1 MNIILSTLNAK
12 FIHASLAVRYL
23 HAYTADIATSS
34 RIQEYNINQHAD
46 DIAADLY
53 AAEPDVIGFA
63 CYIWNI
69 GATLQV
75 INILKKVKPTLQIVL
90 GGPEVS
96 FDPAAVLTKNP
107 CVDYIIAG
115 EGEGAFRE
123 LIQTLQGN
131 GDLKKVKGLAYR
143 DAGVVTITEQRG
155 LLENLDDI
163 PWPYRDLELLQDKII
178 YYECTRG
185 CPFNCQYCLS
195 STIQGV
201 RYFSG
206 ERVKR
211 DLNRLIAAGVKQV
224 KFVDRTFNCHRQY
237 ALEIFRYLASQDG
250 QTNFHFEIAADLLDD
265 ETLGFLVTVPP
276 GKFQFEIGVQ
286 STHGPT
292 LALIQRKTDWDR
304 VRHAVEILTQ
314 AGNIHLHLDL
324 IAGLPGESYQQFQ
337 QSFNDVFM
345 LHPGRLQLGFLK
357 MLKGSGVRQRAQDFD
372 YVFMDEPP
380 YEVLGNRHI
389 SYREL
394 LRLKRIEDLLEKYAN
409 SHKFDTALQ
418 YVLVHQETNPFI
430 FFEAFAEYWLGRA
443 YHKIA
448 HRQKEL
454 YRILA
459 EYYCCQGWVNADVF
473 LELLKFDYLREER
486 ALQLPDFFQ
495 KCDVDNYQQRF
506 YDFLNDPNHV
516 ATFLPDYTGLTAREI
531 SKRVQIEVFGYDVVA
546 LAADP
551 KVPLNYQPTTI
562 LFQYEQRDMIY
573 NRAKFSRIEI

>member
-1 MNIILSTLNAK
+1 VNIILSTLNAK
-12 FIHASLAVRYL
+12 FIHASLAIRYL
-23 HAYTADIATSS
+23 HAYTADIAPNS
-34 RIQEYNINQHAD
+34 RILEYNINQHTD

-90 GGPEVS
+90 GGPEVA
-96 FDPAAVLTKNP
+96 FDPAAVLAANP
-107 CVDYIIAG
+107 DVDYVIAG
-115 EGEGAFRE
+115 EGEISFRE
-123 LIQTLQGN
+123 LIQTLLGN
-131 GDLKKVKGLAYR
+131 RERKQVKGLAYR
-143 DAGVVTITEQRG
+143 EAGSIKVNEQRG

-163 PWPYRDLELLQDKII
+163 PWPYLDLPTLQDKII

-201 RYFSG
+201 RYFSE

-211 DLNRLIAAGVKQV
+211 DLQRFIAAGVKQV

-237 ALEIFRYLASQDG
+237 ALAIFRYLASQDG
-250 QTNFHFEIAADLLDD
+250 HTNFHFEIAADLLDD
-265 ETLGFLVTVPP
+265 ETLEFLVTVPA

-292 LALIQRKTDWDR
+292 LELIQRKMDWDR
-304 VRHAVEILTQ
+304 VCHAVEILTQ
-314 AGNIHLHLDL
+314 AGNIHIHLDL
-324 IAGLPGESYQQFQ
+324 IAGLPGESYQQIQ

-345 LHPGRLQLGFLK
+345 LKPGRLQLGFLK
-357 MLKGSGVRQRAQDFD
+357 MLKGTGVRQRARDFD

-394 LRLKRIEDLLEKYAN
+394 LQLKRIEDLLEKYAN
-409 SHKFDTALQ
+409 SHKFDASLQ
-418 YVLVHQETNPFI
+418 YVLAHQAIHPFA
-430 FFEAFAEYWLGRA
+430 FFEAFAEYWLARGYYR
-443 YHKIA
+443 IA

-459 EYYCCQGWVNADVF
+459 EYYHDRGWLNEDIF

-486 ALQLPDFFQ
+486 ALQLPDFFR
-495 KCDVDNYQQRF
+495 KCEVDNYQQRF
-506 YDFLNDPNHV
+506 YDFLNDTNHV
-516 ATFLPDYTGLTAREI
+516 AAFLPDYTGLTAREI
-531 SKRVQIEVFGYDVVA
+531 SKRVQIEVFACDVVA
-546 LAADP
+546 LAADS
-551 KVPLNYQPTTI
+551 KAAAIQTPTVI
-562 LFQYEQRDMIY
+562 LFQYEHRDRIY
-573 NRAKFSRIEI
+573 NRAKFDKIEI